1 MKLRIG
7 AVVALVLALTLVAG
21 AQGRSDA
28 PAAIKIGAI
37 FDRSGATSDVGVPYS
52 DGVMAYVAYVNSRGG
67 IKGRKIQLLSQD
79 TGYNVARSE
88 AFYQQLRTSGIVA
101 ISGWATADTEAFKA
115 RVAAD
120 RLPYVSASYAESVAN
135 PKETPYNFFVAPS
148 YSQQMRIALKWI
160 SRQIGNRRAKVA
172 VCYSDSPFGRS
183 PLEDGKRYIES
194 KRLKMDYDT
203 QCAMRPGGT
212 DFTAQLTRIRD
223 ADYIVVQ
230 NTSSPSATL
239 AKDAARLGL
248 KGRIVLLNWGADELF
263 VTLAGSARAG
273 AVGIQPFGTTALKVP
288 GLKTPAAWLRSHGGQ
303 SIHRKGIHYVQGWYT
318 MSVMVAA
325 VRRLVAQNREVN
337 GPNIKSALETMPAIG
352 TGGVTGSIKFT
363 RSYHAGQKRSR
374 IFQVIRGRFRQIAP
388 FTAP

>member
-1 MKLRIG
+1 MRLRIG
-7 AVVALVLALTLVAG
+7 AAALTLALTLVAG
-21 AQGRSDA
+21 AQGRSSA
-28 PAAIKIGAI
+28 PSAIKIGAI
-37 FDRSGATSDVGVPYS
+37 FDRSGPTSDVGVPYS
-52 DGVMAYVAYVNSRGG
+52 DGVLAYVAYVNSRGG

-120 RLPYVSASYAESVAN
+120 RLPYVSASYAESVAD
-135 PKETPYNFFVAPS
+135 PKETPYNFFIAPS

-160 SRQIGNRRAKVA
+160 SRQSRGRRTSVA

-183 PLEDGKRYIES
+183 PLEDGKRYIEA
-194 KRLKMDYDT
+194 KRLAISYDT

-212 DFTAQLTRIRD
+212 DFTAQLTRVRN

-230 NTSSPSATL
+230 NTSAPAATL
-239 AKDAARLGL
+239 AKDAARLGMKARL
-248 KGRIVLLNWGADELF
+248 VLLNWAADELF
-263 VTLAGSARAG
+263 VTLAGAARAG
-273 AVGIQPFGTTALKVP
+273 AVGIQPFGTTALRVP
-288 GLKTPAAWLRSHGGQ
+288 GLKTPAAWLRSHGGG

-318 MSVMVAA
+318 MSVIVAA
-325 VRRLVAQNREVN
+325 VRRVAAQNKEVN
-337 GPNIKSALETMPAIG
+337 GPNIKSALETMPPIG
-352 TGGVTGSIKFT
+352 TGRVTGAIKF
-363 RSYHAGQKRSR
+363 SKGYHAGQRRSR

>member
-1 MKLRIG
+1 MRVRI
-7 AVVALVLALTLVAG
+7 AATMLILALTLVAG
-21 AQGRSDA
+21 AQGRSAA

-52 DGVMAYVAYVNSRGG
+52 DGVLAYVAYVNSRGG

-160 SRQIGNRRAKVA
+160 SRQSRGRRVSVA

-183 PLEDGKRYIES
+183 PLDDGKRYIDS
-194 KRLKMDYDT
+194 KRLAISYDT

-212 DFTAQLTRIRD
+212 DFTAQLTRVRN
-223 ADYIVVQ
+223 ADYIIVQ

-239 AKDAARLGL
+239 AKDAARLGM
-248 KGRIVLLNWGADELF
+248 KARIVLLNWGADELF

-288 GLKTPAAWLRSHGGQ
+288 GLKVPAQWLRSHGGQ

-318 MSVMVAA
+318 MSVVVAA

-337 GPNIKSALETMPAIG
+337 GPNIKTALETMPAIG
-352 TGGVTGSIKFT
+352 TGRVTGSIKFT